1 MPPRA
6 AGTIL
11 GVEDYVVN
19 AAALKVIGSREPGL
33 ARADNNDVGTGRI
46 HSPMIVAGR
55 LPALVLAHGDGRTT
69 MTTSKGHAAR
79 LAQALSVVLDTEE
92 LPLRLRAWDGSEAGP
107 EGAPVL
113 EFRSRRA
120 LRRILW
126 SPGQLGLSRA
136 YVAGDIDSPG
146 DIFAAFTALS
156 SAGKFAEP
164 GPFRRLTA
172 REMWTLLRTAVRLG
186 ALGPNPALPPE
197 EAKVVKKGRLHSRR
211 RDSAAISH
219 HYDVG
224 NDFYALVLG
233 PSMVYSCAVW
243 PDGSYGT
250 ESPESGN
257 RLSAGLDEAQEAKLD
272 LVCRKLGLRPGMR
285 VLDVGCGWGSFALH
299 AAGKYGATVVGIT
312 LSTEQANLARKRAA
326 EAGLT
331 ERVDIRVQDYR
342 DIGDGPFDAISSIG
356 MSEHVGREQ
365 TPAYAA
371 ALFSLLRPG
380 GRLLNHAISWN
391 AGPTR
396 PDPDSFIPRYVFP
409 DGEMISLGEMV
420 AALEGTGFEV
430 LDVEALRRHYALTL
444 RAWVSRLEANWDHAV
459 KLATLG
465 RARVWRLYMASS
477 ALGFEGGLT
486 GVNQVLVQRPGGDE
500 PPLRRTAWL

>member
-1 MPPRA
+1 
-6 AGTIL
+6 
-11 GVEDYVVN
+11 
-19 AAALKVIGSREPGL
+19 
-33 ARADNNDVGTGRI
+33 
-46 HSPMIVAGR
+46 
-55 LPALVLAHGDGRTT
+55 
-69 MTTSKGHAAR
+69 MTTRRGNADR
-79 LAQALSVVLDTEE
+79 LAKALAIVLGTEE
-92 LPLRLRAWDGSEAGP
+92 IPLRLRAWDGSEAGP

-136 YVAGDIDSPG
+136 YVSGDIDSPG

-164 GPFRRLTA
+164 GPFKPLTA
-172 REMWTLLRTAVRLG
+172 GELWTLVRTAVRLG
-186 ALGPNPALPPE
+186 ALGPHPAPPAE
-197 EAKVVKKGRLHSRR
+197 EARVARKGRVHSRR

-224 NDFYALVLG
+224 NDFYSLVLG

-243 PDGSYGT
+243 PEEAWPSNGEGAVPTGS
-250 ESPESGN
+250 
-257 RLSAGLDEAQEAKLD
+257 RLASGLDAAQEAKLD
-272 LVCRKLGLRPGMR
+272 LVCRKLGLTAGMR

-299 AAGKYGATVVGIT
+299 AAGKYGVTVVGVT

-331 ERVDIRVQDYR
+331 ENVDIRVQDYR
-342 DIGDGPFDAISSIG
+342 DVQDGPFDAISSIG
-356 MSEHVGREQ
+356 MSEHVGRAEMPRY
-365 TPAYAA
+365 TA
-371 ALFSLLRPG
+371 ALFNLLRPG

-391 AGPTR
+391 AGPTD

-409 DGEMISLGEMV
+409 DGEMISLGEM
-420 AALEGTGFEV
+420 ATALESAGFEI

-444 RAWVSRLEANWDHAV
+444 RAWVRRLEEHWDEAV
-459 KLATLG
+459 KLTSLG

-477 ALGFEGGLT
+477 ALGFENGLT
-486 GVNQVLVQRPGGDE
+486 GVNQVLVQRPGGDP
-500 PPLRRTAWL
+500 PPLRRAQWL

>member
-1 MPPRA
+1 MTTA
-6 AGTIL
+6 TG
-11 GVEDYVVN
+11 N
-19 AAALKVIGSREPGL
+19 ASRL
-33 ARADNNDVGTGRI
+33 ARA
-46 HSPMIVAGR
+46 
-55 LPALVLAHGDGRTT
+55 LA
-69 MTTSKGHAAR
+69 
-79 LAQALSVVLDTEE
+79 VVLGTEE
-92 LPLRLRAWDGSEAGP
+92 IPLRLRAWDGSEAGP
-107 EGAPVL
+107 AGAPVL

-136 YVAGDIDSPG
+136 YVAGEIDSPG
-146 DIFAAFTALS
+146 DIFAAFAALS

-164 GPFRRLTA
+164 GPFRPLTA
-172 REMWTLLRTAVRLG
+172 GEVWTLLRTAVRLG
-186 ALGPNPALPPE
+186 ALGPNPAPPPE
-197 EAKVVKKGRLHSRR
+197 EARVARRGPLHSRR

-233 PSMVYSCAVW
+233 QSMVYSCAVW
-243 PDGSYGT
+243 TDDSDHPEQPDAGS
-250 ESPESGN
+250 
-257 RLSAGLDEAQEAKLD
+257 RLADGLDAAQEAKLD

-285 VLDVGCGWGSFALH
+285 VLDVGCGWGSFSLH
-299 AAGKYGATVVGIT
+299 AAGKYGATVVGVT
-312 LSTEQANLARKRAA
+312 LSKEQAILARKRAA
-326 EAGLT
+326 DAGLT

-356 MSEHVGREQ
+356 MSEHVGRAQ
-365 TPAYAA
+365 TPGYAA
-371 ALFSLLRPG
+371 ALFGLLRPG

-391 AGPTR
+391 AGPTK
-396 PDPDSFIPRYVFP
+396 PDPNSFIPRYVFP

-420 AALEGTGFEV
+420 SALEAAGFEI

-444 RAWVSRLEANWDHAV
+444 RAWVHRLEANWDQAA
-459 KLATLG
+459 KLSGLG
-465 RARVWRLYMASS
+465 RARVWRLYMAAS